1 MLESDDRVALQ
12 CGHVYHQSCIGT
24 YADVQKVHI
33 ADLRCPK
40 CKATSHDIRAKEEA
54 AIIHMCNVYEGPNST
69 DAVDLTATEAT
80 RNDQDT
86 GDAAAVAATEATQT
100 DQAMGDAAA
109 GALAATEAAQP
120 DQDMGEGP

>member
-24 YADVQKVHI
+24 YADVKKVHI

-54 AIIHMCNVYEGPNST
+54 AVIHMCNVYEGPNST
-69 DAVDLTATEAT
+69 GAVDL
-80 RNDQDT
+80 
-86 GDAAAVAATEATQT
+86 AATEATQT